1 MNLCC
6 IMHKLLFYTVTV
18 YFLSYRLALPHNIK
32 FSSIYTV
39 SIMAGIY
46 AMRSLPLFLLPQ
58 PHSCCPS
65 LCHAGINDHDRRL
78 MSSGEKP
85 SPIMS
90 AFSALQLHHHLIVG
104 AVICSATHCFLLQR
118 VMIRAQ
124 MTLEVNV
131 DLMWTWCRLAS
142 AELRGDWNVSVPIRS
157 GRESWPRGC
166 HWTWSN

>member
-1 MNLCC
+1 MLNLCC
-6 IMHKLLFYTVTV
+6 IMHKLLFYTQLL
-18 YFLSYRLALPHNIK
+18 YIFLSYRLALPHNIK

-104 AVICSATHCFLLQR
+104 AVIRSATHCFLLQR

-131 DLMWTWCRLAS
+131 DLMSLGFCRIA
-142 AELRGDWNVSVPIRS
+142 R
-157 GRESWPRGC
+157 
-166 HWTWSN
+166 